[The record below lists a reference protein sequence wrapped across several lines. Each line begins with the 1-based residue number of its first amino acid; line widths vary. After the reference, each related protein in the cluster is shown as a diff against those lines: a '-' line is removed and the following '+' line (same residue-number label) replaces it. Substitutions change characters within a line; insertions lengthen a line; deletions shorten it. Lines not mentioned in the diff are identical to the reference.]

1 MIKEASIESFSAHV
15 ENAQS
20 PNNITNH
27 ENSKITVFYFVDQ
40 SQEGLFSKC
49 NKIEELEDYFEYLKV
64 LDDKLSKR
72 SNITIALNASNS
84 KSEFISK

>member
-40 SQEGLFSKC
+40 SQEVFFQ
-49 NKIEELEDYFEYLKV
+49 NVI
-64 LDDKLSKR
+64 KLR
-72 SNITIALNASNS
+72 N
-84 KSEFISK
+84 